1 MPPSHDTRLTTPAH
15 SVPPRGL
22 HRAPPRGL
30 VWTLFALSLLLGAW
44 AISRANFTA
53 DLSAF
58 LPASPDAD
66 QRLLVDQLQRG
77 VASRTLMVGI
87 AGGDK
92 SAARTHASKQLA
104 QALRAQAAFT
114 SVNNGERGDY
124 AAAGELLMT
133 HRYVLSPSVT
143 PELFTDA
150 GLRSALQDT
159 ALRLATPEGAAL
171 KPLWPRDPTGETLR
185 VAESLLPAQSPRMDQ
200 GVWVSRDGQ
209 RALLLLTL
217 QAGADDVD
225 GQAKAAAAVRDA
237 FGTVISSPAATT
249 PEKLTLQISGQS
261 TFAEQSRTL
270 IEAEATH
277 LSILGAAGV
286 ALILWLAFGRVLAVG
301 LAALP
306 VLSGV
311 VMGVAAVALVFGTVH
326 GMTLGFGATLI
337 GESVDYA
344 IYYLIQARPDPRT
357 GKAPWWQDGWPTVRL
372 GLWTSVFGFAALVF
386 SGFPGLAQLGVFSV
400 AGLVTAA
407 LVTRYVLPIVA
418 PLGTPGRGARDGL
431 ARWTARLVTWLPRL
445 RWPFAALSV
454 VALLFLLLAPQ
465 ALWRGDLQSL
475 SPVPRAAMQLDAALR
490 EDLGASDARTLVVA
504 HGATMDAALQAAHLA
519 SERLQALVDSEVLLG
534 FDNPAR
540 LLPPLA
546 VQAARRAA
554 LPEAKDLTRLV
565 TEATQGLPFRA
576 AQIAPFTD
584 DVQAARMREPLTP
597 AQLRGTALGTALD
610 ALVFQRS
617 DGRWAAL
624 MPLQWAPTASTPDAD
639 AATLKLRQTLAPLPD
654 VTVLDV
660 KASLD
665 GLYGRYM
672 REALWQAVLGAL
684 AVVLL
689 LAWVLKSA
697 KRLLAV
703 VLPLV
708 MAVVLTL
715 GLLAALQVP
724 LGILHLVGTLLVVAA
739 GSNYALFFNQL
750 ATTSAPIGD
759 SAQADTWASLLLA
772 NLTTVLTFGLMATSN
787 IAVLAAMGMVVAPGA
802 LLSWVLS
809 ASLMGKSSPV
819 P

>member
-1 MPPSHDTRLTTPAH
+1 ML
-15 SVPPRGL
+15 L
-22 HRAPPRGL
+22 
-30 VWTLFALSLLLGAW
+30 ALSLLLGAW
-44 AISRANFTA
+44 AISRAHFTA

-77 VASRTLMVGI
+77 VASRTLMVAI
-87 AGGDK
+87 AGDDT
-92 SAARTHASKQLA
+92 STAHTTASKALA
-104 QALRAQAAFT
+104 KALRAQRAFT

-133 HRYVLSPSVT
+133 HRYVLSTNVT
-143 PELFTDA
+143 PELFTEA
-150 GLRSALQDT
+150 GLRGALQDT

-185 VAESLLPAQSPRMDQ
+185 VAEGLLPAQSPRMNQ
-200 GVWVSRDGQ
+200 GVWVSRDGT

-217 QAGADDVD
+217 QAGADDID
-225 GQAKAAAAVRDA
+225 GQAQAAAAVRSA
-237 FGTVISSPAATT
+237 FSTVTSGQAAATQ
-249 PEKLTLQISGQS
+249 KLTLQISGHS
-261 TFAEQSRTL
+261 TFTEQSRTL
-270 IEAEATH
+270 IEAEAKR
-277 LSILGAAGV
+277 LSILGAVGV

-311 VMGVAAVALVFGTVH
+311 VMGVAAVALLFGTVH

-344 IYYLIQARPDPRT
+344 IYYLIQARPGSRT
-357 GKAPWWQDGWPTVRL
+357 GKAAWWQDGWPTVRL
-372 GLWTSVFGFAALVF
+372 GLWTSVFGFAALLF

-400 AGLVTAA
+400 VGLITAA

-418 PLGTPGRGARDGL
+418 PLGTPGRGQRDGL

-445 RWPFAALSV
+445 RWPFAALTLA
-454 VALLFLLLAPQ
+454 ALAFMLWSPQ

-475 SPVPRAAMQLDAALR
+475 SPVPRAALQLDAALR
-490 EDLGASDARTLVVA
+490 EDLGASDARTMVVA
-504 HGATMDAALQAAHLA
+504 QGATMDAALQAAHTA
-519 SERLQALVDSEVLLG
+519 SDPLNALVDSGVLLG

-540 LLPPLA
+540 LLPPIA
-546 VQAARRAA
+546 VQSARRAA
-554 LPEAKDLTRLV
+554 LPDASTLTRLV
-565 TEATQGLPFRA
+565 SDATQGLPFRA
-576 AQIAPFTD
+576 AQIAPFID
-584 DVQAARMREPLTP
+584 DVQAARARAPLTP
-597 AQLRGTALGTALD
+597 ALLRGTALGTALD

-624 MPLQWAPTASTPDAD
+624 MPLQWAPTANAQDAD
-639 AATLKLRQTLAPLPD
+639 AATLKLRQAMAPLTD

-665 GLYGRYM
+665 GLYGHYM
-672 REALWQAVLGAL
+672 QEALWQALLGAL

-739 GSNYALFFNQL
+739 GSNYALFFNRI
-750 ATTSAPIGD
+750 TTAPSAVTDTTPVGVD
-759 SAQADTWASLLLA
+759 ETTPVGVDESTQADTWASLLLA
-772 NLTTVLTFGLMATSN
+772 NLTTVLTFGLMATSS
-787 IAVLAAMGMVVAPGA
+787 IAVLAAIGMVVAPGA
-802 LLSWVLS
+802 LLSWLLS
-809 ASLMGKSSPV
+809 ASLMGKSKPA

>member
-1 MPPSHDTRLTTPAH
+1 MT
-15 SVPPRGL
+15 
-22 HRAPPRGL
+22 
-30 VWTLFALSLLLGAW
+30 LLLGAW

-77 VASRTLMVGI
+77 VASRTLMVAIERGVQT
-87 AGGDK
+87 
-92 SAARTHASKQLA
+92 AAPTGNAANTNHTTASKQLA
-104 QALRAQAAFT
+104 KALRAQPAFT

-133 HRYVLSPSVT
+133 HRYVLSTNVT
-143 PELFTDA
+143 PELFTEA
-150 GLRSALQDT
+150 GLRGALQDT

-171 KPLWPRDPTGETLR
+171 KPLWPRDPTGETMR

-217 QAGADDVD
+217 KAGADDVD
-225 GQAKAAAAVRDA
+225 GQAQAAAAVRTA
-237 FGTVISSPAATT
+237 FGTVTAAQAATT
-249 PEKLTLQISGQS
+249 TAKLTLQISGHS

-270 IEAEATH
+270 IEAEATR
-277 LSILGAAGV
+277 LSLLGAVGV

-311 VMGVAAVALVFGTVH
+311 VIGVAAVALVFGTVH

-344 IYYLIQARPDPRT
+344 IYYLIQARPDPRS
-357 GKAPWWQDGWPTVRL
+357 GKAAWWQDGWPTVRL

-400 AGLVTAA
+400 AGLITAA

-418 PLGTPGRGARDGL
+418 PWGTPGRGQRDGL

-445 RWPFAALSV
+445 RWPFAALT
-454 VALLFLLLAPQ
+454 VAALAFLLGSPQ

-490 EDLGASDARTLVVA
+490 EDLGASDARTMVVA
-504 HGATMDAALQAAHLA
+504 QGATMDAALQAAHTA
-519 SERLQALVDSEVLLG
+519 SDKLNALVDSGVLLG

-554 LPEAKDLTRLV
+554 LPDTTTLTRLV
-565 TEATQGLPFRA
+565 HESTQGLPFRA

-584 DVQAARMREPLTP
+584 DVQAARARAPLTP
-597 AQLRGTALGTALD
+597 ALLRGTALGPALD

-624 MPLQWAPTASTPDAD
+624 MPLQWAPTANTQDAD
-639 AATLKLRQTLAPLPD
+639 AATLKLRQSMASLPD

-665 GLYGRYM
+665 GLYGHYM
-672 REALWQAVLGAL
+672 REAIWQALLGAL

-689 LAWVLKSA
+689 LAWVLKST

-739 GSNYALFFNQL
+739 GSNYALFFNQI
-750 ATTSAPIGD
+750 ASSPNAGNDTTPAGAHD
-759 SAQADTWASLLLA
+759 TTQADTWASLLLA
-772 NLTTVLTFGLMATSN
+772 NLTTVLTFGLMATSS
-787 IAVLAAMGMVVAPGA
+787 IAVLAAIGMVVAPGA
-802 LLSWVLS
+802 LLSWLLS
-809 ASLMGKSSPV
+809 ASLMGKSKPA